1 VYTVDM
7 VTRAERPER
16 EPDRSQLTQAVTVGV
31 CLTLAAV
38 LIVLA
43 IV

>member
-1 VYTVDM
+1 MTNM
-7 VTRAERPER
+7 ARPEP
-16 EPDRSQLTQAVTVGV
+16 EPDNDQLTQAVTVGL